1 MATHEYR
8 PATYHNTFA
17 AHPVALEVAPGDLVR
32 TSTVD
37 ARGRGATGE
46 SEAAPGNPLTGPIRV
61 AGAEPGDAVGVRIV
75 ELTPNRDTG
84 WASHGLAPVTLE
96 PDHVAG
102 LASGRGDAATWRV
115 DVAAGTVTP
124 LEPVPGLE
132 GLTLPLAPMLG
143 CIGVA
148 PAGGQAIS
156 TATSGEHGGNMDYRG
171 VAAGTTVYLPVF
183 VPGAL
188 VFVGDGHAVQGAGE
202 LAGTGV
208 ETSMDVVIE
217 LGLVKDS
224 SIRWP
229 RGEDPTHMFTL
240 GNARPLDQAAQH
252 AITEMVRWLTHEHG
266 LSFEAASVLI
276 GQAADLEVGNMFD
289 PAYTV
294 VCRLAKDLLP
304 RRGA

>member
-1 MATHEYR
+1 MATHTYR
-8 PATYHNTFA
+8 PSVYHNTFA
-17 AHPVALEVAPGDLVR
+17 AHAPVLEVAPGDVVR

-46 SEAAPGNPLTGPIRV
+46 RECEPGNPLTGPFRV
-61 AGAEPGDAVGVRIV
+61 RGAEPGDAVSVRIL
-75 ELTPNRDTG
+75 ELTPNRRDG
-84 WASHGLAPVTLE
+84 WASHRLAPVTLE
-96 PDHVAG
+96 PDFVADLEPAG
-102 LASGRGDAATWRV
+102 EASARTWRI
-115 DVAAGTVTP
+115 DVAAGRVEP
-124 LEPVPGLE
+124 DEPVPGLA
-132 GLTLPLAPMLG
+132 GLALPLAPMLG

-148 PAGGQAIS
+148 PARGQAIS

-171 VAAGTTVYLPVF
+171 VAPGATVYLPVL

-208 ETSMDVVIE
+208 ETSMDVTVE
-217 LGLVKDS
+217 MGLVKGS

-229 RGEDPTHMFTL
+229 RGEDAAHLFTL

-252 AITEMVRWLTHEHG
+252 AVTEMVRWLTHEHG
-266 LSFEAASVLI
+266 LSFEAASVLV

-304 RRGA
+304 RR